1 MAEIVNMSEPKR
13 LSTLD
18 AKAIAQCVENARCV
32 TLSLVDDLTDE
43 QLELPYLPTVNP
55 IRWELGHVGFFYD
68 CFLLAELDGV
78 PTVFEGGNDLF
89 NSFEVDHADRW
100 SFDMLTR
107 SGVLDYLGQ
116 IKQRVL
122 DRLAGHE
129 PAARELYHYQLAV
142 HHESMHAEAFTWTRQ
157 TMGYAAPSLGVRVDA
172 AGTGDR
178 DVAVSDDARVEGGT
192 FPLGAR
198 REQGFVFDNEKWEH
212 PVEVAPFSISKT
224 AVTNAEFLDFVDAGG
239 YRARE
244 LWSSPG
250 WVWRE
255 KAAADHPLYWKCED
269 GAWSERFFDGWGPL
283 RERAPV
289 VHVGWYE
296 AEAYCIWAGR
306 RLPSEAEW
314 ECAASTAPNV
324 PGKRL
329 FPWGDDLDSLA
340 ANLGFNSCGAVDVDA
355 YPQGDSGWGC
365 RQMLG
370 NVWEWTASAFYP
382 YPGFVVDTPYREYSA
397 PWFGYPKVL
406 KGGAWA
412 TSPNLVTNT
421 HRNFF
426 EPTRRD
432 VFAGFRTCA
441 RDEAVR

>member
-13 LSTLD
+13 VSTLD
-18 AKAIAQCVENARCV
+18 ANAIAQCVENARRV

-55 IRWELGHVGFFYD
+55 VRWELGHIGFFYD

-100 SFDMLTR
+100 SFDMIRR

-129 PAARELYHYQLAV
+129 PDARELYHYQLAV

-157 TMGYAAPSLGVRVDA
+157 TMGYAAPSLGIRVDA

-178 DVAVSDDARVEGGT
+178 DLAVIGDARIEGGT
-192 FPLGAR
+192 FSLGAR
-198 REQGFVFDNEKWEH
+198 RGQGFVFDNEKWEH

-255 KAAADHPLYWKCED
+255 KAAAEHPLYWKCED

-296 AEAYCIWAGR
+296 AEAYCTWARR

-426 EPTRRD
+426 EPNRRD

>member
-1 MAEIVNMSEPKR
+1 M
-13 LSTLD
+13 
-18 AKAIAQCVENARCV
+18 
-32 TLSLVDDLTDE
+32 
-43 QLELPYLPTVNP
+43 
-55 IRWELGHVGFFYD
+55 
-68 CFLLAELDGV
+68 
-78 PTVFEGGNDLF
+78 
-89 NSFEVDHADRW
+89 
-100 SFDMLTR
+100 
-107 SGVLDYLGQ
+107 
-116 IKQRVL
+116 L

-129 PAARELYHYQLAV
+129 LDARELYHYQLAV

-157 TMGYAAPSLGVRVDA
+157 TMGYAAPSLGIRVDA

-178 DVAVSDDARVEGGT
+178 DLAVIGDARIEGGT
-192 FPLGAR
+192 FSLGAR
-198 REQGFVFDNEKWEH
+198 RGQGFVFDNEKWEH

-255 KAAADHPLYWKCED
+255 KAAAEHPLYWKCED

-296 AEAYCIWAGR
+296 AQAYCTWAGR

-329 FPWGDDLDSLA
+329 FPWGDNLDSLA

-426 EPTRRD
+426 EPNRRD

>member
-32 TLSLVDDLTDE
+32 TLSLVADLTDE

-178 DVAVSDDARVEGGT
+178 DLAVSGDVRVEGAT

-198 REQGFVFDNEKWEH
+198 RGQGFVFDNEKWEH

-255 KAAADHPLYWKCED
+255 KAAAEHPLYWKCED
-269 GAWSERFFDGWGPL
+269 GAWSERFFDGWGPI

-296 AEAYCIWAGR
+296 AEAYCTWAGR

-340 ANLGFNSCGAVDVDA
+340 ANLGFISCGAVDVDA

>member
-68 CFLLAELDGV
+68 CFLLAELGGV

-129 PAARELYHYQLAV
+129 PDARELYHYHLAV

-157 TMGYAAPSLGVRVDA
+157 TMGYAAPSLGIRVDA

-178 DVAVSDDARVEGGT
+178 DLAVIGDARIEGGT
-192 FPLGAR
+192 FSLGAR
-198 REQGFVFDNEKWEH
+198 RGQGFVFDNEKWEH

-255 KAAADHPLYWKCED
+255 KAAAEHPLYWKCED

-296 AEAYCIWAGR
+296 AEAYCTWAGR

-426 EPTRRD
+426 EPNRRD